1 MKPNQAKNAIVIGA
15 GLSGLAAAKELR
27 ARGVPV
33 TVLEA
38 SDQVATPW
46 RMRHPRLRLNSH
58 RRFSR
63 LPRSHMIRDKD
74 TYLRR
79 NAVVGYLTEYAA
91 RSGVP
96 IQLNTRVTAVK
107 RQEGGWYVQ
116 TNNGEFHCS
125 DLVVATGRERLKS
138 MPIWPGMDEFGGAVL
153 HSADFADPSEYD
165 GKKVLVIGAGNS
177 GTDILNHLSRSDPAQ
192 VWVSVRHGPAIL
204 PTRVLGFPLHR
215 LANLFAHLP
224 KWSLDPIFAVMQ
236 QVFFGDLRRYG
247 LRRHA
252 LGGGSRML
260 KDGVTF
266 ALDDG
271 FVAALKSGRFEAVE
285 ETVGFTACAV
295 ELSNGRK
302 ICPDVVIC
310 ATGYRP
316 GLDDLFNHLGAL
328 DSKGYP
334 LHPMGQKDT
343 RNPGLWFTGYGVIF
357 QGFFYAAGISAR
369 RIATSIVSQVSLVEG
384 VQTRPHS
391 TRANTRQTLT
401 LNGAD
406 Q

>member
-1 MKPNQAKNAIVIGA
+1 MKTNPAKNAIVIGA
-15 GLSGLAAAKELR
+15 GLSGLVAARELR
-27 ARGVPV
+27 ARGIPV

-38 SDQVATPW
+38 SDRIAAPW
-46 RMRHPRLRLNSH
+46 RARHPRLRLNIH
-58 RRFSR
+58 RRFAR
-63 LPRSHMIRDKD
+63 LPGARVIQDKD

-79 NAVVGYLTEYAA
+79 DSVVEYLKDYANS
-91 RSGVP
+91 SGVP
-96 IQLNTRVTAVK
+96 IHFDTRVSAVK
-107 RQEGGWYVQ
+107 RREGGWHVQ
-116 TNNGEFHCS
+116 TNNGEFQCS
-125 DLVVATGRERLKS
+125 DLIVATGRERLKS
-138 MPIWPGMDEFGGAVL
+138 MPVWPGMDLFGGAVI
-153 HSADFADPSEYD
+153 HSADFADPRDYD

-215 LANLFAHLP
+215 LANLFASLP

-236 QVFFGDLRRYG
+236 RLFFGDLRRYG
-247 LRRHA
+247 LRRHS
-252 LGGGSRML
+252 LGGGTRML

-271 FVAALKSGRFEAVE
+271 FVAALKAGRFEAVA
-285 ETVGFTACAV
+285 ETVGFTATAV

-316 GLDDLFNHLGAL
+316 GLEDLFDHLGAL
-328 DSKGYP
+328 DSEGYP
-334 LHPMGQKDT
+334 LHPLGQKDA

-357 QGFFYAAGISAR
+357 QGFFHAAGISAK
-369 RIATSIVSQVSLVEG
+369 RIATSIVSRVSSEG
-384 VQTRPHS
+384 KNQTQHHS
-391 TRANTRQTLT
+391 GNTHLRQTLS
-401 LNGAD
+401 LKGAD

>member
-15 GLSGLAAAKELR
+15 GLSGLAVAKELR

-38 SDQVATPW
+38 ADQVATPW

-63 LPRSHMIRDKD
+63 LPRSHRIRDKD

-79 NAVVGYLTEYAA
+79 DTVVGYLSEYAA
-91 RSGVP
+91 RSNVP
-96 IQLNTRVTAVK
+96 IRLNTRVTAVK

-116 TNNGEFHCS
+116 TDNGEFQCS
-125 DLVVATGRERLKS
+125 DLIVATGRERLKS
-138 MPIWPGMDEFGGAVL
+138 MPIWPGMDAFGGAVI
-153 HSADFADPSEYD
+153 HSADFADPCEYE

-177 GTDILNHLSRSDPAQ
+177 GTDILNHLSRSNPAQ

-224 KWSLDPIFAVMQ
+224 KWSLDPIFSVMQ
-236 QVFFGDLRRYG
+236 RVFFGDLRRYG
-247 LRRHA
+247 LRRHV

-260 KDGVTF
+260 KNGVTF

-285 ETVGFTACAV
+285 ETVGFTASSV

-316 GLDDLFNHLGAL
+316 GLDDLFEHLGAL
-328 DSKGYP
+328 DSNGYP
-334 LHPMGQKDT
+334 LHPMGQKDA

-357 QGFFYAAGISAR
+357 QGFFHAAGISAK
-369 RIATSIVSQVSLVEG
+369 RIATSIVSRVSSKG
-384 VQTRPHS
+384 KNQTQHHS
-391 TRANTRQTLT
+391 GDSHLRQTLS
-401 LNGAD
+401 LKGAD

>member
-38 SDQVATPW
+38 SDQIATPW

-58 RRFSR
+58 RQFSR
-63 LPRSHMIRDKD
+63 LPRGHMIRDKD
-74 TYLRR
+74 AYLRR
-79 NAVVGYLTEYAA
+79 NTVVEYLTEYAA
-91 RSGVP
+91 RLGVP
-96 IQLNTRVTAVK
+96 VRLNTHVTAVN

-116 TNNGEFHCS
+116 TNNG
-125 DLVVATGRERLKS
+125 DLECTDLIVATGRERLKS

-247 LRRHA
+247 LRHHA

-285 ETVGFTACAV
+285 ETVGFTASAV

-316 GLDDLFNHLGAL
+316 GLNDLFDHLGAL

-334 LHPMGQKDT
+334 LHPMGQKDA

-357 QGFFYAAGISAR
+357 QGFFHAAGISAK
-369 RIATSIVSQVSLVEG
+369 RIATSIASRTSSAERNQSQHNSGNSQL
-384 VQTRPHS
+384 
-391 TRANTRQTLT
+391 RQTLS
-401 LNGAD
+401 LKGAD

>member
-1 MKPNQAKNAIVIGA
+1 MKPNPVKNAIVIGA

-38 SDQVATPW
+38 SDQIATPW
-46 RMRHPRLRLNSH
+46 RIRHPRLRLNSH

-63 LPRSHMIRDKD
+63 LPRSHEIRDKD

-79 NAVVGYLTEYAA
+79 NTVVGYLTEYAA
-91 RSGVP
+91 RLGVP
-96 IQLNTRVTAVK
+96 VRLNTHVIAVK
-107 RQEGGWYVQ
+107 RHEEGWYVQ
-116 TNNGEFHCS
+116 TNNGDFECS
-125 DLVVATGRERLKS
+125 DLIVATGRERLKS
-138 MPIWPGMDEFGGAVL
+138 MPIWPGIDEFGGAVL
-153 HSADFADPSEYD
+153 HSADFADPCEYD

-247 LRRHA
+247 LRRHV

-285 ETVGFTACAV
+285 ETVGFTASAV

-316 GLDDLFNHLGAL
+316 GLNDLFDHLGAL

-334 LHPMGQKDT
+334 LHPMGQKDA

-357 QGFFYAAGISAR
+357 QGFFHAAGISAK
-369 RIATSIVSQVSLVEG
+369 RIATSIASRTSSAERNQSQHNSGNSQL
-384 VQTRPHS
+384 
-391 TRANTRQTLT
+391 RQTLS
-401 LNGAD
+401 LKGAD